1 MIAMITIPVEEYNIL
16 KNLKMIRDNNTNKYR
31 QTDKGKKANA
41 LAQKRFR
48 ERQKA
53 RASK

>member
-1 MIAMITIPVEEYNIL
+1 MMTMITIPLDEYNIL

-53 RASK
+53 MAAK